1 MTKREKIR
9 DAILGITDKMI
20 ESTSMCYRPGNIE
33 SGDTLEDKRRKQV
46 AKWGSFRPDE
56 IVVCAYETGAFGSMK
71 KGVVFTED
79 ALWEKGVFDVA
90 KKDSKYLNPLR
101 YADISDVSWRSKKKS
116 YFMVQLGDTEVEV
129 YASIYAKFYAETL
142 KQAVEAAG
150 YTIEKKVSKKETS
163 KIKVEGPAEDKKPEK
178 KKRSSKKT
186 AEKPSEDDHHSVSEV
201 DVESYDINARIAAIE
216 RELNILYD
224 RRAELE
230 AEEAARKAAEEAT
243 RKAAEEATR
252 KAAEETARKAAEETA
267 RKAAEEAARKAAEEA
282 AKKKQKDDRDAEI
295 AKFLEEIRAEH
306 AANKT
311 VVKKERYKQRKKPQG
326 KPLTEKTFEELTA
339 YELTQLIRM
348 GEHKNIEYTFAKP
361 CSVDEEINKLEKKII
376 LEFDDPLGGTSG
388 FSLERLLTQQRKMD
402 ADHGTFYGMGGY
414 LGRKYE
420 ELKAEGPTDHSR
432 TQIERCVTVLNYI
445 LLSLQNTDKHQ
456 VYIWRNPGEEMRAT
470 RDRWNENP
478 WNSWQK
484 RLIRY
489 YTEMRARFI
498 RLYY

>member
-9 DAILGITDKMI
+9 DAILGITDKKI
-20 ESTSMCYRPGNIE
+20 ESTDMCYRPTHVE

-46 AKWGSFRPDE
+46 AKWGDFGPNE

-129 YASIYAKFYAETL
+129 YASIYAKFYAEAL

-230 AEEAARKAAEEAT
+230 AEEAARNPE
-243 RKAAEEATR
+243 
-252 KAAEETARKAAEETA
+252 
-267 RKAAEEAARKAAEEA
+267 
-282 AKKKQKDDRDAEI
+282 Q
-295 AKFLEEIRAEH
+295 
-306 AANKT
+306 
-311 VVKKERYKQRKKPQG
+311 
-326 KPLTEKTFEELTA
+326 
-339 YELTQLIRM
+339 
-348 GEHKNIEYTFAKP
+348 
-361 CSVDEEINKLEKKII
+361 
-376 LEFDDPLGGTSG
+376 FD
-388 FSLERLLTQQRKMD
+388 
-402 ADHGTFYGMGGY
+402 
-414 LGRKYE
+414 
-420 ELKAEGPTDHSR
+420 
-432 TQIERCVTVLNYI
+432 
-445 LLSLQNTDKHQ
+445 
-456 VYIWRNPGEEMRAT
+456 
-470 RDRWNENP
+470 
-478 WNSWQK
+478 
-484 RLIRY
+484 
-489 YTEMRARFI
+489 
-498 RLYY
+498 